1 MWPWLAVAGLG
12 FYHGLNPAMGW
23 LFAVALGLHRRS
35 RIVVFTSLLPI
46 AAGHALA
53 VLATTA
59 ALMAAGIAVDA
70 AILRP
75 AAGASLVLWAL
86 YLLFYGTRHRT
97 RIGMQA
103 GYAGLTLWSSLM
115 AAAHGAGLMLFPAL
129 MPICFG
135 AEPADGAPLPW
146 LLPRAVAAVGLH
158 TAAML
163 LATAVAATLVY
174 EWIGI
179 AFLRRGWFNLDLL
192 WSFALV
198 ATGLLLLLT

>member
-12 FYHGLNPAMGW
+12 VYHGLNPAMGW

-35 RIVVFTSLLPI
+35 RSVVYISLLPI

-59 ALMAAGIAVDA
+59 ALMAAGIVIDA

-75 AAGASLVLWAL
+75 AAGAALVLWAL
-86 YLLFYGTRHRT
+86 YLLLYGGRHRA
-97 RIGMQA
+97 RVGMQA
-103 GYAGLTLWSSLM
+103 GYGGLTLWSFLM
-115 AAAHGAGLMLFPAL
+115 AGAHGAGLMLFPAL
-129 MPICFG
+129 MPLCI
-135 AEPADGAPLPW
+135 ASPAADEASPVWPLPN
-146 LLPRAVAAVGLH
+146 AVAAVGLH

-163 LATAVAATLVY
+163 LATAVVAALVY
-174 EWIGI
+174 EWIGL

-192 WSFALV
+192 WIAALGG
-198 ATGLLLLLT
+198 TGCLLVLG